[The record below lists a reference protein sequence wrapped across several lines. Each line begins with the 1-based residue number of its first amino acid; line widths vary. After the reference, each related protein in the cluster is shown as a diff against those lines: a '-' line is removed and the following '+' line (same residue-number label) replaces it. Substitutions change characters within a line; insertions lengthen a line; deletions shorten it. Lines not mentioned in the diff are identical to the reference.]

1 MHNNTPQND
10 QEAVELG
17 LYLAIT
23 ADTEE
28 KSEAALELARN
39 LAERLNYAEVQTAK
53 RNVAAFVEQERAPKP
68 PL

>member
-17 LYLAIT
+17 LYLAVT

-53 RNVAAFVEQERAPKP
+53 RNVAARIEQEGLR
-68 PL
+68 

>member
-23 ADTEE
+23 ADTQE

-53 RNVAAFVEQERAPKP
+53 RNVAAFVEQERA
-68 PL
+68 

>member
-53 RNVAAFVEQERAPKP
+53 RNVAAFVEQEGLR
-68 PL
+68 

>member
-1 MHNNTPQND
+1 MHNNTPQNV

-53 RNVAAFVEQERAPKP
+53 RNVAAFVEQERA
-68 PL
+68 

>member
-17 LYLAIT
+17 LYLAVT

-53 RNVAAFVEQERAPKP
+53 RNVAAFVEQERA
-68 PL
+68 

>member
-53 RNVAAFVEQERAPKP
+53 RNVAAFVERERA
-68 PL
+68 

>member
-23 ADTEE
+23 ADTQE
-28 KSEAALELARN
+28 KSEAARELARN

-53 RNVAAFVEQERAPKP
+53 RNVAAFVEQERA
-68 PL
+68 

>member
-53 RNVAAFVEQERAPKP
+53 RNVAAFVEQERA
-68 PL
+68 

>member
-23 ADTEE
+23 ANTEE
-28 KSEAALELARN
+28 KSEAAMTSA
-39 LAERLNYAEVQTAK
+39 AEGKA
-53 RNVAAFVEQERAPKP
+53 
-68 PL
+68 